1 MKLAFVILAHKHPEQ
16 ILRLV
21 KSLNSEENHFFIHI
35 DKRAESVFV
44 ETQKLFVSIPNVFLV
59 DQRYACRWGQFSIV
73 NATLSCLRQLC
84 STQKSYDY
92 VFLISGQDYP
102 IKPLSE
108 VKRFLEKNWSQQ
120 FIEAFPMAEPNKWTE
135 AGGPYQAMTR
145 VSNWHFFLRSRHFL
159 LPLPR
164 KIPNSLVPYG
174 GSQWW
179 ALTGDCVQW
188 VVNYLNTNPG
198 VVNYFKYTFIPDE
211 SFFQTLVCNSP
222 FKEAVANRNLTYID
236 WENPNPTPPRVMTVE
251 DIVALRNSNLLMARK
266 FEPGR
271 SDKVMDLLDQLCQ

>member
-16 ILRLV
+16 LLRLV
-21 KSLNSEENHFFIHI
+21 KSLNPEENHFFIHI
-35 DKRAESVFV
+35 DKRAEPVFV
-44 ETQKLFVSIPNVFLV
+44 ETKKLFNTISNVSLV
-59 DQRYACRWGQFSIV
+59 NQRYACRWGQFSIV
-73 NATLSCLRQLC
+73 NATLSCLQQLC
-84 STQKSYDY
+84 STNESYDY

-108 VKRFLEKNWSQQ
+108 IKLFLEKNRGQQ
-120 FIEAFPMAEPNKWTE
+120 FIEAFPMAEPNKWTQ

-145 VSNWHFFLRSRHFL
+145 VLNWHFFLRSRHFL
-159 LPLPR
+159 LPLQR
-164 KIPNSLVPYG
+164 QMPNNLVPYG

-179 ALTGDCVQW
+179 ALTGECVQW
-188 VVNYLNTNPG
+188 MVNYLNTNSG

-222 FKEAVANRNLTYID
+222 FKAAVAHHNLTYTD
-236 WENPNPTPPRVMTVE
+236 WENPNPTPPRVMTIE
-251 DIVALRNSNLLMARK
+251 DFEALKNSDLLIARK

-271 SDKVMDLLDQLCQ
+271 SDEVMGLLDQSL